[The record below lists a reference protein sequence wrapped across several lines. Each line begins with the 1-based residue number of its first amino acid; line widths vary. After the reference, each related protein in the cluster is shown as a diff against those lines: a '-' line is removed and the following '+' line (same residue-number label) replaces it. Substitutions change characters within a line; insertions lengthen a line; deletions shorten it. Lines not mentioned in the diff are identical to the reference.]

1 VPENIKEREYQKLHY
16 QENKET
22 ISAAKRDRYKEDPT
36 YRNSA
41 RKRALSRY
49 HETRVGKERG
59 RRGYNHPKVV
69 QVNGKDVLV
78 HCVKAFADRVGRN
91 VQTIRAWEERE
102 VIPTPTFVDDRNRRW
117 YSDAH
122 IEGVARA
129 VARFAAAG
137 ALSLDILGKLVGR
150 EFR

>member
-1 VPENIKEREYQKLHY
+1 MPDSIKEREYQRLHY
-16 QENKET
+16 MENKEA
-22 ISAAKRDRYKEDPT
+22 ISAAKRARYKEDPA
-36 YRNSA
+36 YRDSA

-69 QVNGKDVLV
+69 RVDGKDVLV

-91 VQTIRAWEERE
+91 VQTIRAWEERK
-102 VIPTPTFVDDRNRRW
+102 VIPAPTFVDGRNRRW

-137 ALSLDILGKLVGR
+137 ALGLSILTKLVER